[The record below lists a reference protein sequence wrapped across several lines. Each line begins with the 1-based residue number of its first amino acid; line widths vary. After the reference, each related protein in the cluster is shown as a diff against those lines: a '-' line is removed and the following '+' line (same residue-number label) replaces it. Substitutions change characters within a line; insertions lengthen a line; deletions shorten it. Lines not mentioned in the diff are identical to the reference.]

1 LNLSLKGR
9 IKGVMLVAIII
20 IIILGVISGYFII
33 PTSLLEYLDLIS
45 TISLSILLLGVGID
59 IGRNKEVITD
69 LKRLG
74 FKIILVPTLIA
85 IGSIAGAILFGI
97 LIKLPV
103 NESSAI
109 AAGFGWYSL
118 SAVILTKTYSTDIG
132 ALAFLSNVF
141 RELFALVLIPL
152 LAKMGTK
159 LTVIAPGGATTMD
172 TTLPLITKSVNDTEI
187 AIIAFISGAV
197 LSAFVPILVPLLI

>member
-33 PTSLLEYLDLIS
+33 PTSSLEYLDLIS

-59 IGRNKEVITD
+59 IGRNKEVIAD

-74 FKIILVPTLIA
+74 FKIMLVPTLIA

-152 LAKMGTK
+152 LAKIGTK

>member
-1 LNLSLKGR
+1 
-9 IKGVMLVAIII
+9 MLVAIII

>member
-1 LNLSLKGR
+1 
-9 IKGVMLVAIII
+9 MLVAIII

-187 AIIAFISGAV
+187 AIIAFVSGAV

>member
-1 LNLSLKGR
+1 
-9 IKGVMLVAIII
+9 MLVAIII

-33 PTSLLEYLDLIS
+33 PTSSLEYLDLIS

-59 IGRNKEVITD
+59 IGRNKEVIAD

-74 FKIILVPTLIA
+74 FKIMLVPTLIA

-152 LAKMGTK
+152 LAKIGTK

-172 TTLPLITKSVNDTEI
+172 TTLPLITKSVNDAEI
-187 AIIAFISGAV
+187 AIIAFVSGAV